1 MNLANQKPKDTYKGI
16 LTLTDNAGLTTTLK
30 AVGDGNGGYS
40 PLQLSTQRAAI
51 LQTGSGSSLWILHNS
66 TNGGIRGYRDTG
78 SAPAANQSMFEIG
91 VMGYDGT
98 TYVDFRRSAIRFIA
112 TETWTSTA
120 NGSDIR
126 FQITP
131 NTTISGNVAMTIKN
145 SGDVVVASN
154 SDGITASA
162 RLHVRGVAGSSVTFF
177 EPTSGGS
184 YQTINSN
191 FHFVHYHTT
200 NFVGVETF
208 RILNGASI
216 TPSGSG
222 IYRGVQIYET
232 GFSPSA
238 GNSSFRPF
246 NIEYTLSASGVN
258 TATATGIFLNAT
270 ETALN
275 GMGHNLMD
283 LQVGGVSRFRGTNAG
298 ALVLASGLTAV
309 DNILTSSGDIQA
321 SGVSAEV
328 KFGSRIRLS
337 ASADGVMLVR
347 NNAGTDFNRLQFGGT
362 TNAFP
367 AIKRN
372 SAAIEFVTADGAA
385 NSFVDIVAR
394 QYTSYYG
401 AASGFQIHSSAA
413 TALTGF
419 TIQSYNTTLGGKIL
433 TLYSTSIFEADATAG
448 GGVTLRGSGDTHTAE
463 ASALFAMKSIT
474 KGFLPPR
481 MTDTEVRAITTPAEG
496 LVVFNTTISHLCI
509 FASNSWHKLN
519 YSGM

>member
-1 MNLANQKPKDTYKGI
+1 
-16 LTLTDNAGLTTTLK
+16 
-30 AVGDGNGGYS
+30 
-40 PLQLSTQRAAI
+40 
-51 LQTGSGSSLWILHNS
+51 
-66 TNGGIRGYRDTG
+66 
-78 SAPAANQSMFEIG
+78 MFEIG

-275 GMGHNLMD
+275 GMTHNLMD
-283 LQVGGVSRFRGTNAG
+283 LGTGGGSYVSRFSVGRNYDTAFKFNSQSTNRWN
-298 ALVLASGLTAV
+298 LFQI
-309 DNILTSSGDIQA
+309 DRI
-321 SGVSAEV
+321 
-328 KFGSRIRLS
+328 GS
-337 ASADGVMLVR
+337 
-347 NNAGTDFNRLQFGGT
+347 AGTALITIGAGNSGGLGTSAATIYANNDIMALGQQISGTLYNTLIISGT
-362 TNAFP
+362 TNSFIGLGSLASTHP

-372 SAAIEFVTADGAA
+372 GAAIDFRTADDGGYCTVNMGQATFGGSNGYIGIN
-385 NSFVDIVAR
+385 NSVSIDSALRPIR
-394 QYTSYYG
+394 TNIG
-401 AASGFQIHSSAA
+401 SSP
-413 TALTGF
+413 LSISTGEVGVGDV
-419 TIQSYNTTLGGKIL
+419 TT
-433 TLYSTSIFEADATAG
+433 Y
-448 GGVTLRGSGDTHTAE
+448 
-463 ASALFAMKSIT
+463 ASAIFAIGST
-474 KGFLPPR
+474 TRGFLPPR